1 MRLHY
6 QFLCLL
12 LLMTGIT
19 VIAQDDAVLPITEDT
34 NYIIR
39 PADTLDTIG
48 ALFDVSPS
56 CLADMNDISNSRD
69 LFVGETLLIAV
80 SCPRY
85 GDDARDMALSDVLI
99 PRDVVTYEEDC
110 DGYRVQRNDSIDLI
124 GFNLNISAVSI
135 AVVNELDPPYILDIN
150 QCLIIP
156 EDAPPWGEYPAL
168 TTANGDFGSGGAL
181 PPGEIY
187 VMQPRDTLDVV
198 AQSFNVS
205 VVAIMLTNNIS
216 SASELQPGAAVLIP
230 DDAPAYG
237 LYPAITEP
245 IVGQLYIVQQGET
258 LDEIAEAFDVSVLA
272 LEAANN
278 IEAGRNATIGTTLLI
293 PDNVPVYGHDDGFD
307 VAMLGQ
313 GGGFAGVTRVVQPRE
328 TVDQIA
334 AFFNVNTDCLLAANN
349 LGNPR
354 HVQPGTVL
362 IIDESCGAYLGEGR
376 ADLETVT
383 SSAADS
389 TGESG
394 E

>member
-1 MRLHY
+1 MRLHL
-6 QFLCLL
+6 QFLWVLF
-12 LLMTGIT
+12 LMTAIT
-19 VIAQDDAVLPITEDT
+19 VVAQDDAVLPITEDT
-34 NYIIR
+34 NYTIR

-56 CLADMNDISNSRD
+56 CLADVNNITRSRD
-69 LFVGETLLIAV
+69 LFVGETLLIPI
-80 SCPRY
+80 SCPLY

-99 PRDVVTYEEDC
+99 PRDVVTFEDEC

-156 EDAPPWGEYPAL
+156 EDAPVWGVYPAL
-168 TTANGDFGSGGAL
+168 TTANEDFGSGGAL

-198 AQSFNVS
+198 AQTFNVS
-205 VVAIMLTNNIS
+205 VVAIMLTNNITD
-216 SASELQPGAAVLIP
+216 AAELQPGTAVLIP

-245 IVGQLYIVQQGET
+245 VAGQLYIVQQGET
-258 LDEIAEAFDVSVLA
+258 LDEIAEAFDVALRA
-272 LEAANN
+272 LEVAND
-278 IEAGRNATIGTTLLI
+278 IEEGRNATIGTTLLI
-293 PDNVPVYGHDDGFD
+293 PDNVPAYGNDDEFD
-307 VAMLGQ
+307 AAMLGQ
-313 GGGFAGVTRVVQPRE
+313 GGGFSGVTRVLQPRE

-334 AFFNVNTDCLLAANN
+334 AFFDVNTDCLLAANN
-349 LGNPR
+349 IGNPR

-362 IIDESCGAYLGEGR
+362 IIDETCGPYLGEGR
-376 ADLETVT
+376 ADLEDVT
-383 SSAADS
+383 SPADS
-389 TGESG
+389 TEESG